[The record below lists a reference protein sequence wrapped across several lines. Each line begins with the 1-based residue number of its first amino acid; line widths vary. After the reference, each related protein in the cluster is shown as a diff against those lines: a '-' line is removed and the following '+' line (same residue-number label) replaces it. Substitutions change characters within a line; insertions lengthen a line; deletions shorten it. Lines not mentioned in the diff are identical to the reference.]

1 MGTDIEPINLGD
13 GTFYVDTGDGRWQ
26 ELKWLTEPLK
36 VIDPTPVYTET
47 AQELGVWPEPHH
59 R

>member
-1 MGTDIEPINLGD
+1 MGTDIEPINLED
-13 GTFYVDTGDGRWQ
+13 GTVYVDTGDGRWQ

-47 AQELGVWPEPHH
+47 AQELGVWPEP
-59 R
+59 